1 MEAMMRTCSLN
12 DFMDE
17 LKPWLDRD
25 HIQSAE
31 LDEHNHLILHFMDG
45 MKNVYEISDC
55 DMYEVKDVLNGL
67 KNKGIPVK
75 E

>member
-1 MEAMMRTCSLN
+1 MRTCSLQ
-12 DFMDE
+12 DFMAE

-25 HIQSAE
+25 HVHSAE
-31 LDEHNHLILHFMDG
+31 IDEHNHLVLHFIDG

-55 DMYEVKDVLNGL
+55 DMYEIKEVVNDLRE
-67 KNKGIPVK
+67 KGIEVR